1 MEMIRTVLPEDN
13 TNDSMEGNKLERR
26 KAQDKEAVSSC
37 HKNLGEGQSLDWGME
52 GLGVKQEQTQ

>member
-37 HKNLGEGQSLDWGME
+37 HKNLGEGQSLD
-52 GLGVKQEQTQ
+52 